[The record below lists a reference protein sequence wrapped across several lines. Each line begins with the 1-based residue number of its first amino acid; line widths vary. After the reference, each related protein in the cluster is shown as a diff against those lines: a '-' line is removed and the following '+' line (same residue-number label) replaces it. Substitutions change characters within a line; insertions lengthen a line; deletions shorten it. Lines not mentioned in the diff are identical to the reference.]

1 MSKKEM
7 IKNGE
12 DVSLDGGVIVLNGV
26 SVAEKE
32 EKEKQDSKAE
42 TEQPVVAESATE
54 ESEKKAEENE
64 VPIETTK
71 EPAEKEVPQETPVEI
86 PVPEE
91 TPQIPTVPIDLTGI
105 LNSDATQSPAQEV
118 PSYPQFPSSNEPE
131 IPNQAEEKPNNIY
144 NFPSSMDR
152 DFNSSMFGGFAA
164 PTDDELS
171 MPDGVKKA
179 VEMVKNEVGE
189 IVKENRNLR
198 TKNDELS
205 QENASLKSDL
215 SKKDAEIVILK
226 DKISNIQSSMATA
239 QARILDVFGMGAMGP
254 IKQANFDDDQ
264 INNGGMGMAA

>member
-1 MSKKEM
+1 
-7 IKNGE
+7 
-12 DVSLDGGVIVLNGV
+12 
-26 SVAEKE
+26 
-32 EKEKQDSKAE
+32 
-42 TEQPVVAESATE
+42 
-54 ESEKKAEENE
+54 
-64 VPIETTK
+64 
-71 EPAEKEVPQETPVEI
+71 
-86 PVPEE
+86 
-91 TPQIPTVPIDLTGI
+91 
-105 LNSDATQSPAQEV
+105 
-118 PSYPQFPSSNEPE
+118 
-131 IPNQAEEKPNNIY
+131 
-144 NFPSSMDR
+144 MDR

-198 TKNDELS
+198 IKNDELT
-205 QENASLKSDL
+205 QENTSLKSDL